1 MGSLLPSYCLLLF
14 NRTLLTPCCHIV
26 SRRFT
31 ASSPKAFYSTGL
43 AALLALQCF
52 LSFNA
57 DDWNRSKRGDGVY
70 PSDMKHSIEDQT
82 GKGYTCKVRT
92 GCRLYRV
99 GGEGRVTSRFSGSSL
114 C

>member
-1 MGSLLPSYCLLLF
+1 M
-14 NRTLLTPCCHIV
+14 
-26 SRRFT
+26 
-31 ASSPKAFYSTGL
+31 L

-52 LSFNA
+52 LSFDA
-57 DDWNRSKRGDGVY
+57 DDWNCSKRGDGVY

-82 GKGYTCKVRT
+82 GKGYACKVRT

-99 GGEGRVTSRFSGSSL
+99 GGEGRVASRFSGFSL